1 MFQRV
6 LVANRGE
13 IAVRVI
19 RALHELGL
27 GPTLPAGVP
36 TSAGVVE
43 TLASFGPDAD
53 QITRESTFEELDIDS
68 LDLVELAQVVEDEY
82 GVVLKGED
90 MKELKTV
97 GDAIDLIVERAK

>member
-1 MFQRV
+1 MATVTAEQVEGR
-6 LVANRGE
+6 
-13 IAVRVI
+13 
-19 RALHELGL
+19 
-27 GPTLPAGVP
+27 
-36 TSAGVVE
+36 VVE

-68 LDLVELAQVVEDEY
+68 LDLVELAQVVEDDY

-97 GDAIDLIVERAK
+97 GDAIDLIAERAS